1 MKKNRDYADILTQL
15 VETGISE
22 TEAYTYIT
30 YLMGYDQGHD
40 NGYSKGIKSGAV
52 IVLVLAV
59 VVFKVLQLGGLL

>member
-1 MKKNRDYADILTQL
+1 MKKTRDYADIIAQL
-15 VETGISE
+15 VEAGISE
-22 TEAYTYIT
+22 TEVYTYIM

-40 NGYSKGIKSGAV
+40 QGYSKGVKSGAI

>member
-1 MKKNRDYADILTQL
+1 MRKTKDYADIMTEL

-22 TEAYTYIT
+22 TEAYTFIT

-40 NGYSKGIKSGAV
+40 NGYSKGVKSGAI